1 MRTLFPACLAFLVLA
16 SCSPEATTPSVQRAA
31 AITVADA
38 WAPVSPAGV
47 DVGAGYFTLTNGTA
61 ADDALITVSTPR
73 AARSEIHEMA
83 SDGPVMRMRAVP
95 RLHIAAGQ
103 TVTLG
108 PGGLH
113 LMFHGLDQPFAAG
126 ESVPVQL
133 TFEHAGVIETT
144 LSVRARN
151 ENHTGH

>member
-1 MRTLFPACLAFLVLA
+1 MRILFPACLAFLVLA
-16 SCSPEATTPSVQRAA
+16 ACGPEPRSRAA
-31 AITVADA
+31 ERSAVLTVADA
-38 WAPVSPAGV
+38 WAPISPAGV
-47 DVGAGYFTLTNGTA
+47 DVGAGYLTITNGTG
-61 ADDALITVSTPR
+61 ADDALVAVATPR
-73 AARSEIHEMA
+73 AARAEIHEMA

-95 RLHIAAGQ
+95 RLDIAAGQ

-133 TFEHAGVIETT
+133 TFEHAGVLETT
-144 LSVRARN
+144 LLVRGRN
-151 ENHTGH
+151 ENHAGH